1 MSAIFKREIRS
12 YFTTATGYVF
22 LAVFYALSGF
32 FFYTV
37 NVYGSTTNLG
47 GLFSTL
53 LFVWVF
59 LTPILTM
66 RLLSEERGRKTD
78 QLLLT
83 SPVRLSDIVFGKFLA
98 ALAIFGIGIGI
109 VVIYALVLAGI
120 GTLDVWS
127 TVGNFVGMAFLG
139 AALISIGLFISSL
152 TENQIIAAVASIFI
166 MLLLYLI
173 DSISTA
179 ISNTTISTIVTKISI
194 FQRYENFSSGVFDL
208 SDAIFYLSATAI
220 FLFLTV
226 RLLEKRRWA

>member
-83 SPVRLSDIVFGKFLA
+83 SPVKLSHIVFGKFLA

-109 VVIYALVLAGI
+109 VVIYARVLAGI